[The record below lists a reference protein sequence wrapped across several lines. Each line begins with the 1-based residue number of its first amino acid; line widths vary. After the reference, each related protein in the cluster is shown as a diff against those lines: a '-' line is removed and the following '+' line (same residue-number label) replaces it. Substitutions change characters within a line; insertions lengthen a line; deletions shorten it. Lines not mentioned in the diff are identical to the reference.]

1 MKDQIYRT
9 LVFQFALGGVYLTGI
24 GLWDPAGIPSAL
36 AGCVASL
43 APKAYFD
50 MKMSRAADNDKH
62 SDAAKW
68 LGYALRAEIGKWVI
82 MGAIFALAFTSD
94 YPWDPVVL
102 FAGFVLLQL
111 SGWFVPLVTKG
122 N

>member
-1 MKDQIYRT
+1 MRNQVVRT
-9 LVFQFALGGVYLTGI
+9 LVFQFVLGGVYLTGI

-43 APKAYFD
+43 VPKAYFD
-50 MKMSRAADNDKH
+50 MKMSRAADNDNH

-82 MGAIFALAFTSD
+82 MGTVFALAFTSD
-94 YPWDPVVL
+94 YSWDPVVL
-102 FAGFVLLQL
+102 FAGFVLIQL
-111 SGWFVPLVTKG
+111 SGWIVPLTSKG
-122 N
+122 D